1 MLQVRSGKGVSL
13 DFGVQILDEAVSG
26 IRMRVLR

>member
-1 MLQVRSGKGVSL
+1 MLQVRPGKGVSL

-26 IRMRVLR
+26 IRIRV